1 MSFKS
6 IDTFHNYAID
16 QLTAKLSQQHDLLSI
31 IQRVLPDEL
40 ATHALHCV
48 AHNTTL
54 MIYTDSAV
62 WSSQLRFHKAAM
74 LAAAATHTTPA
85 LTNVQIRLISQ
96 K

>member
-6 IDTFHNYAID
+6 VDTFHNYAID
-16 QLTAKLSQQHDLLSI
+16 QLTAKLTQQQDLLST
-31 IQRVLPDEL
+31 IQRVLPEDL
-40 ATHALHCV
+40 AAHVVHCV

-54 MIYTDSAV
+54 MVYSDAAV
-62 WSSQLRFHKAAM
+62 WSSQLRFHKVAM
-74 LAAAATHTTPA
+74 LAAAATQTAPA